1 MCFKFLRGFDRAWYE
16 RFTFKF
22 KAIVLLG
29 NLLKI
34 LENIQETRYRQVL
47 PIG

>member
-1 MCFKFLRGFDRAWYE
+1 MCFKFLRGFDRALHE
-16 RFTFKF
+16 GFTFKF